1 MTMTTEKKVNSGPAN
16 QATDKAKPANT
27 DQAKRDLQGEG
38 NYDAAREFNSAER
51 KFVSSGKVADAAR
64 AAAPKT
70 EAERK
75 SMADA
80 EAKGRSH
87 SKGED
92 PAAAGSSDASKTVQK
107 DGQRKAH

>member
-1 MTMTTEKKVNSGPAN
+1 MTTTTEKKINSGPATP
-16 QATDKAKPANT
+16 AADKAKPANA

-38 NYDAAREFNSAER
+38 NYDATREFNAAER
-51 KFVSSGKVADAAR
+51 KFVASGKVAEAAR
-64 AAAPKT
+64 AAAPKN
-70 EAERK
+70 EAERR

-92 PAAAGSSDASKTVQK
+92 PSMTGSSDANSTSNK

>member
-1 MTMTTEKKVNSGPAN
+1 MTTTTEKKINSGPATP
-16 QATDKAKPANT
+16 ATDKAKPANA

-38 NYDAAREFNSAER
+38 NYEAAREFNTAER

-92 PAAAGSSDASKTVQK
+92 PAGAGSSDAAATSNK
-107 DGQRKAH
+107 DGQRKPH

>member
-1 MTMTTEKKVNSGPAN
+1 MTTTTEKKINSGPATP
-16 QATDKAKPANT
+16 ATDKAKPANA

-38 NYDAAREFNSAER
+38 NYEASREFNTAER
-51 KFVSSGKVADAAR
+51 KFVASGKVADAAR

-70 EAERK
+70 EAERR

-92 PAAAGSSDASKTVQK
+92 PAGSSDAPATSNK
-107 DGQRKAH
+107 DGQRKPH